1 LSVIG
6 RRSGREST
14 RPVWFVR
21 ADEKLYLVPID
32 GTDSDWFRNLLAKP
46 TVRLTVGG
54 HELRTSATLIT
65 DGERVA
71 EIVAA
76 FRAKYGQANF
86 ERHYPKPD
94 AAVELSLGS

>member
-1 LSVIG
+1 
-6 RRSGREST
+6 
-14 RPVWFVR
+14 
-21 ADEKLYLVPID
+21 
-32 GTDSDWFRNLLAKP
+32 
-46 TVRLTVGG
+46 VRLTVGG